1 MPRHIPIVLC
11 RNCALYKT
19 ALVLGLESPAQEALH
34 EVVIRNHPIEK
45 GQPLFYAGDPVR
57 HLYLVHSGSCISYDG
72 AEPRQVRGFHL
83 PGEIVGIEEMD
94 EERYN
99 HTACALEDGSLC
111 QLDVSRLEEALEAEE
126 LIKVQRYLLATA
138 AAHARQ
144 LQKERL
150 ITGLPN
156 AEQRIGAFLYNLGQR
171 FQSHGFPAL
180 QYRLPMSRE
189 EMASYL
195 GLAPET
201 VIRMLKKLAAK
212 KWVRVRTRQVEIL
225 DPDALQA
232 LLTRTPPNLTKIK
245 SAAKN

>member
-1 MPRHIPIVLC
+1 MAPRHIPIVLC

-19 ALVLGLESPAQEALH
+19 ALVLGLESSEQEAL
-34 EVVIRNHPIEK
+34 EQVVIRNHPIEK
-45 GQPLFYAGDPVR
+45 GQPLFYAGDPIR
-57 HLYLVHSGSCISYDG
+57 YLYLVHSGSCISYDG
-72 AEPRQVRGFHL
+72 SESRQVRGFHL
-83 PGEIVGIEEMD
+83 PGEIVGIED
-94 EERYN
+94 IGEERHS
-99 HTACALEDGSLC
+99 HTACALENGSLC
-111 QLDVSRLEEALEAEE
+111 QLDFSHLDEALAPKE

-138 AAHARQ
+138 AGHARQ

-156 AEQRIGAFLYNLGQR
+156 AEQRIAAFLFNLGQR

-201 VIRMLKKLAAK
+201 VIRMLKKLAEK
-212 KWVRVRTRQVEIL
+212 KLVRVRTRQVEIL
-225 DPDALQA
+225 DPEALQA
-232 LLTRTPPNLTKIK
+232 LL
-245 SAAKN
+245 A